1 MKIRKK
7 ESSDYLS
14 NKQMLEEIVTC
25 QEKGKISDKLGKMFV
40 LLATHYATKP
50 NFSGYSYKDE
60 FVASGILACCVAFP
74 KFDKKKSDNPF
85 AYFTQVIHH
94 AFLQT
99 LNKEKNSQNIRD
111 SLLIEHN
118 MNPSFG
124 YSSDK
129 EMEGVYNS
137 DDIIYTDSE

>member
-1 MKIRKK
+1 MSGEGKNKRQTRKNVCFV
-7 ESSDYLS
+7 S
-14 NKQMLEEIVTC
+14 NTLCKKT
-25 QEKGKISDKLGKMFV
+25 
-40 LLATHYATKP
+40 

-124 YSSDK
+124 YSSDR

-137 DDIIYTDSE
+137 DDIIYVDTE